1 MLAVKNLLDAL
12 ERNEKT
18 ETNTDSNDDFDFSQ
32 VLGLYTSG
40 NAMSQ
45 HKIRYS
51 DGQERCFSF
60 DGLGASEK

>member
-40 NAMSQ
+40 NVMSQ

-51 DGQERCFSF
+51 DGQERYFSF
-60 DGLGASEK
+60 DGLGDSEK